1 MHVAQF
7 AAPVRRQRP
16 QTPQNAQQAH
26 TLLAPSD
33 EIRGFVPAANVAGQD
48 ATPGPAASAAPER
61 VITQLAGSA
70 ESATYLFALCEAPPL
85 GEVSELSYPLISS
98 TDNPRECGIRGHAWP
113 GGEPNFV
120 GFIHLTLPLLEDT
133 SIAEIECVLDI
144 DLLPLPGESADDK
157 TKQVTARL
165 LASAEH
171 IAAQLGRSRAQITVH
186 HPADCPPDAD
196 PFYPAIIDS
205 GYHRHLGHIQA
216 YIPAEHATEQTHV
229 ARQQAHSGAE
239 NHPGYR
245 LLAWR
250 DYAIADE
257 YAPQIRQLLTV
268 ASIDVPSGGMELDPI
283 EWTPTR
289 MEQAAQRLRDRGGS
303 TLLFALVDK
312 QTDKICALTEIARH
326 YGSDPTVAEWTLTV
340 TARTRRR
347 QGLASHV
354 KFEAI
359 HAAQEMWPSVNR
371 IYGSIPDQPG
381 HMRSLYRS
389 LGAVELSCSST
400 WENRLPSAET
410 AAD

>member
-1 MHVAQF
+1 MHLAQF
-7 AAPVRRQRP
+7 AAPARRQQP
-16 QTPQNAQQAH
+16 QTPQKAQQTH
-26 TLLAPSD
+26 KLLVPSD
-33 EIRGFVPAANVAGQD
+33 EIRDFVLAANVAAQD
-48 ATPGPAASAAPER
+48 ATQDPAASAAPER
-61 VITQLAGSA
+61 VVTQLAGSA

-85 GEVSELSYPLISS
+85 GEVSALSYPLISS
-98 TDNPRECGIRGHAWP
+98 TDNPRECGLRGHAWP

-144 DLLPLPGESADDK
+144 DLLPLPGESADEK

-186 HPADCPPDAD
+186 HPADHPPDAD
-196 PFYPAIIDS
+196 PFYAAIKDS

-216 YIPAEHATEQTHV
+216 YIPSEPVIKQAPV
-229 ARQQAHSGAE
+229 ASQQADNEAE
-239 NHPGYR
+239 NHPAYR
-245 LLAWR
+245 LVTWR

-257 YAPQIRQLLTV
+257 YAPQVRELLTV

-289 MEQAAQRLRDRGGS
+289 MEQAAQRLRARGGS
-303 TLLFALVDK
+303 TLMFALVDK
-312 QTDKICALTEIARH
+312 HTDKICALTEIARH

-340 TARTRRR
+340 TARIRRR

-354 KFEAI
+354 KVHAI
-359 HAAQEMWPSVNR
+359 HAARKIWPSVNR
-371 IYGSIPDQPG
+371 IYGSIPDQPD

-400 WENRLPSAET
+400 WEKPLPVAET

>member
-7 AAPVRRQRP
+7 AAPVRRQQP

-33 EIRGFVPAANVAGQD
+33 EIRDFVLAANVAAQD
-48 ATPGPAASAAPER
+48 ATQDPAASAAPER
-61 VITQLAGSA
+61 VVTQLAGSA

-196 PFYPAIIDS
+196 PFYPATIDS

-216 YIPAEHATEQTHV
+216 YIRAEHAMEQTHI

-268 ASIDVPSGGMELDPI
+268 ASIDVPSGGMDADPYGASC
-283 EWTPTR
+283 P
-289 MEQAAQRLRDRGGS
+289 A
-303 TLLFALVDK
+303 
-312 QTDKICALTEIARH
+312 IAR
-326 YGSDPTVAEWTLTV
+326 SRWLDFVV
-340 TARTRRR
+340 RTRRQADR
-347 QGLASHV
+347 QDLCLDRNCAALWLRPNSSGMDADRDRPHATSARLSKPREIRSYPRCARNLA
-354 KFEAI
+354 EREPDLRI
-359 HAAQEMWPSVNR
+359 HPRSARTYALTLSQPWCRRAQLQLDM
-371 IYGSIPDQPG
+371 GKTT
-381 HMRSLYRS
+381 SLRRDS
-389 LGAVELSCSST
+389 R
-400 WENRLPSAET
+400 RLVVRT
-410 AAD
+410 